1 MKSSCDKWLFIKPRV
16 QESETKCGKFRE
28 RGTFS
33 LGIRGISP
41 RIPGNIIILI
51 SREKF
56 KKIAGNVREN
66 SG

>member
-1 MKSSCDKWLFIKPRV
+1 MWQMAIYKT
-16 QESETKCGKFRE
+16 ESTGIGNQMRE
-28 RGTFS
+28 IQGTRDIFTRNS
-33 LGIRGISP
+33 GISP